1 MRDARDVVHG
11 VARPR
16 AAATS
21 GAGACRPPA
30 ETPGLAVFGRD
41 IVRSRPA
48 TEHRLA
54 CPQPCP
60 ELGNSDPTQPH
71 LDEQKDAQTNIKA
84 LPIEHFKTGRPWQP
98 QGWKVRFLR
107 RSALG
112 TPLVQW
118 VPACARARGRAG
130 RSRPG
135 PHQLRPEGFIPP
147 TSARGLTRELPCRA
161 QPPTRAQDALQREQ
175 RLVATRA
182 PITSRRRGA
191 LSLSPAEASI
201 FRASDDTLGPRPM
214 RVPGVGQGRVPQ
226 LL

>member
-60 ELGNSDPTQPH
+60 ELGKSDPTQPH
-71 LDEQKDAQTNIKA
+71 LDEQKHAQTNIKA

-112 TPLVQW
+112 TRSCSGFRPV
-118 VPACARARGRAG
+118 RGPVG
-130 RSRPG
+130 G
-135 PHQLRPEGFIPP
+135 LEGLGLGL
-147 TSARGLTRELPCRA
+147 TNSARRVSFPQR
-161 QPPTRAQDALQREQ
+161 PPEALLVNYRVAPSHQREP
-175 RLVATRA
+175 RMR
-182 PITSRRRGA
+182 S
-191 LSLSPAEASI
+191 SAS
-201 FRASDDTLGPRPM
+201 SGW
-214 RVPGVGQGRVPQ
+214 
-226 LL
+226 

>member
-1 MRDARDVVHG
+1 MGHRTRKYQPGPAAITLGRSTQTLPAEPARVAICSTRSSPSAFPRTPLGADAEF
-11 VARPR
+11 
-16 AAATS
+16 S
-21 GAGACRPPA
+21 FPPA
-30 ETPGLAVFGRD
+30 FPRLRRPACQAGLHRTSAGLQNRQALAAPGLEGS
-41 IVRSRPA
+41 IPSPLRSR
-48 TEHRLA
+48 
-54 CPQPCP
+54 
-60 ELGNSDPTQPH
+60 D
-71 LDEQKDAQTNIKA
+71 
-84 LPIEHFKTGRPWQP
+84 
-98 QGWKVRFLR
+98 
-107 RSALG
+107 
-112 TPLVQW
+112 PLVQW

-214 RVPGVGQGRVPQ
+214 RVPGVGQRSR
-226 LL
+226 LLWRGLR